1 MPTLGWFLNQTCR
14 QFTTRL
20 YDCGMTKHRLLLVDG
35 SSYLYRAFHAMPDLR
50 NGAGEPTGAI
60 YGMVNMMRRARSELK
75 ADHIACVFDAK
86 GKTFRDEMY
95 SEYKAHRSP
104 MPEDLV
110 KQIEPIHAMVKA
122 LGWPVLMVSGVEAD
136 DVIGTLACQATQA
149 GWETIISTG
158 DKDLAQLVNPSV
170 SLINTMT
177 NEKLDIEGVKEKF
190 GVPPELIVDY
200 LSIIGDTVDNV
211 PGVPKAGPKTA
222 NKWLAEFGNLDN
234 LMANADQVKGVV
246 GENLRATLSWL
257 PQARQLITV
266 KTDCDLSPHLPSLDD
281 LHAKSEDAPLLR
293 ELFERY
299 AFKTWLRDV
308 EKQLTSPENK
318 GEPASFDLVGSPIS
332 NDPEENSDGAKK
344 TRVIAISPTKDL
356 SQETRDSHDAI
367 ERHYECVVDEIG
379 LERWLKKIE
388 VSTLTAVDT
397 ETTSLD
403 ALAAELVGI
412 SLSVTPGEACYIPV
426 AHRNGEVQLDRDLV
440 LARMKPWL
448 ESATNL
454 KVGQNLKY
462 DAHIFANY
470 GITLKGV
477 AFDTLLESY
486 VLESHLPHNMDS
498 LAERHLG
505 MKTIRYEEVCGKGVH
520 QIGFDQVDLK
530 IATDY
535 AAEDADITL
544 RLHLE
549 LWPQIQESP
558 GLLYIYEKVEMP
570 AMRVLGIMERNG
582 IRIDSALLAKQ
593 GQQVGKRLLELE
605 GEIHKLAGQPFNIQ
619 SPKQIAEILFGQLE
633 LPVIKK
639 TPSGAPSTD
648 EEVLQKLAEDYPLPA
663 RILDYRS
670 LAKLM
675 STYIEKLPRM
685 ADPKT
690 GRVHTNF
697 SQATAV
703 TGRLASSDPN
713 LQNIPVRTE
722 EGRRIREAFVPAEG
736 CKLLSADYSQIELRI
751 MAHIA
756 EDENL
761 LTAFREGKDVHQATA
776 AEIFGIPLDDVNSEQ
791 RRYAKVINFGLI
803 YGMSAFGLAGNLGI
817 ERSAAQNYIAKY
829 FDRYPGV
836 AQYMERTRLE
846 ARENGYVETVFGRRL
861 WLPEIKGSN
870 GPRRQGA
877 ERAAINA
884 PMQGTAADLIKL
896 AMIAVEDWLEKEQL
910 KTKLLLQV
918 HDELVLDVPF
928 DELEIVQAKLPGLM
942 CNVAQL
948 KVPLVVSI
956 GIGDNWE
963 EAH

>member
-1 MPTLGWFLNQTCR
+1 
-14 QFTTRL
+14 
-20 YDCGMTKHRLLLVDG
+20 MTKHRLLLVDG

-50 NGAGEPTGAI
+50 NGDGEPTGAI
-60 YGMVNMMRRARSELK
+60 YGMVNMMRRARAELK

-104 MPEDLV
+104 MPEDLL

-149 GWETIISTG
+149 GWETIVSTG
-158 DKDLAQLVNPSV
+158 DKDLAQLVNASV
-170 SLINTMT
+170 TLINTMT
-177 NEKLDIEGVKEKF
+177 NEKLDVNGVIEKF
-190 GVPPELIVDY
+190 GVPPERIVDY
-200 LSIIGDTVDNV
+200 LSIIGDAVDNV

-222 NKWLAEFGNLDN
+222 NKWLAEFGDLDS

-246 GENLRATLSWL
+246 GENLRASLEWL

-266 KTDCDLSPHLPSLDD
+266 KIDCDLNPHILTLDE
-281 LHAKSEDAPLLR
+281 LHAKPEDAPLLR

-308 EKQLTSPENK
+308 EKQLTNPSAKSEQA
-318 GEPASFDLVGSPIS
+318 GAVFDLAGSPLPGIS
-332 NDPEENSDGAKK
+332 PNELAAKK
-344 TRVIAISPTKDL
+344 LREIAIAPTTAL
-356 SQETRDSHDAI
+356 SQATADLNDAI
-367 ERHYECVVDEIG
+367 ERQYECVLDEAG
-379 LERWLKKIE
+379 LERWLQKI
-388 VSTLTAVDT
+388 TDAPLTAVDT
-397 ETTSLD
+397 ETTGLD

-412 SLSVTPGEACYIPV
+412 SLSVKPGEACYIPV
-426 AHRNGEVQLDRDLV
+426 AHRNGEVQLDRNLV

-448 ESATNL
+448 ESASHL

-462 DAHIFANY
+462 DSHIFANY
-470 GITLKGV
+470 GITLGGIQ
-477 AFDTLLESY
+477 FDTLLESY
-486 VLESHLPHNMDS
+486 VLESHLAHNMDS

-505 MKTIRYEEVCGKGVH
+505 LKTIRYEEVCGKGVH

-549 LWPQIQESP
+549 LWPQIESSP
-558 GLLYIYEKVEMP
+558 GLRYVYESIEMP

-619 SPKQIAEILFGQLE
+619 SPKQIAEILFVQLA
-633 LPVIKK
+633 LPVVKK

-722 EGRRIREAFVPAEG
+722 EGRRIREAFIPADG

-761 LTAFREGKDVHQATA
+761 LTAFRDGKDVHQATA
-776 AEIFGIPLDDVNSEQ
+776 AEIFGVPLDNVNSEQ

-803 YGMSAFGLAGNLGI
+803 YGMSAFGLASNLGI

-896 AMIAVEDWLEKEQL
+896 AMIAVENWLEKEQL
-910 KTKLLLQV
+910 KTRMLLQV
-918 HDELVLDVPF
+918 HDELVFDVP
-928 DELEIVQAKLPGLM
+928 LNEIDLLKTKLPELM
-942 CNVAQL
+942 CTVADL
-948 KVPLVVSI
+948 KVPLLVSI
-956 GIGDNWE
+956 GVGDNWE

>member
-1 MPTLGWFLNQTCR
+1 
-14 QFTTRL
+14 
-20 YDCGMTKHRLLLVDG
+20 MTKHRLLLIDG

-50 NGAGEPTGAI
+50 NGAGDPTGAI
-60 YGMVNMMRRARSELK
+60 YGMVNMMRRARSEIQ
-75 ADHIACVFDAK
+75 ADHIACIFDAK

-95 SEYKAHRSP
+95 PEYKAHRSP

-110 KQIEPIHAMVKA
+110 KQIEPIHALVKA
-122 LGWPVLMVSGVEAD
+122 LGWPVLVVSGVEAD

-158 DKDLAQLVNPSV
+158 DKDLAQLVNSSV

-177 NEKLDIEGVKEKF
+177 DERLDTEGVVAKF
-190 GVPPELIVDY
+190 GVPPERIVDY
-200 LSIIGDTVDNV
+200 LSIIGDAVDNV

-222 NKWLAEFGNLDN
+222 NKWLAEFGDLDN

-246 GENLRATLSWL
+246 GENLRAALAWL

-266 KTDCDLSPHLPSLDD
+266 KTDCDLSSHVPSLDE
-281 LHAKSEDAPLLR
+281 LHAKPEDSQLLR

-299 AFKTWLRDV
+299 AFKTWLREVEQVGGSSQVTSPTSLALEATTSPSPEMGAMHSAV
-308 EKQLTSPENK
+308 EKN
-318 GEPASFDLVGSPIS
+318 
-332 NDPEENSDGAKK
+332 
-344 TRVIAISPTKDL
+344 
-356 SQETRDSHDAI
+356 
-367 ERHYECVVDEIG
+367 YECILDEAG
-379 LERWLKKIE
+379 LDKWIQKIQGA
-388 VSTLTAVDT
+388 SLTAVDT

-403 ALAAELVGI
+403 ALAAQLVGI
-412 SLSVTPGEACYIPV
+412 SLSVNTGEACYIPV
-426 AHRNGEVQLDRDLV
+426 GHLNAPEQLKREYVLDRL
-440 LARMKPWL
+440 KPWL
-448 ESATNL
+448 ESKTHF

-470 GITLKGV
+470 GITLQGV
-477 AFDTLLESY
+477 QFDTLLESY
-486 VLESHLPHNMDS
+486 VLESHMPHNMDN

-505 MKTIRYEEVCGKGVH
+505 MKTIKYEEVCGKGVH
-520 QIGFDQVDLK
+520 QIGFDQVDLQT
-530 IATDY
+530 ATKY

-544 RLHLE
+544 RLHLV
-549 LWPQIQESP
+549 LWPQIQTSP
-558 GLLYIYEKVEMP
+558 GLLYVYEKIEMP

-582 IRIDSALLAKQ
+582 IRIDSALLAQQ
-593 GQQVGKRLLELE
+593 GQEIGKRLLALE
-605 GEIHKLAGQPFNIQ
+605 GEIHQLAGQPFNIQ
-619 SPKQIAEILFGQLE
+619 SPKQIAEILFGQLQ

-639 TPSGAPSTD
+639 TPSGSPSTD

-685 ADPKT
+685 ADPQT

-697 SQATAV
+697 SQAVAV
-703 TGRLASSDPN
+703 TGRLASSEPN

-722 EGRRIREAFVPAEG
+722 EGRRIREAFIPAPG

-756 EDENL
+756 EDANL
-761 LTAFREGKDVHQATA
+761 LEAFATGKDVHQATA
-776 AEIFGIPLDDVNSEQ
+776 AEIFGIPLTEVSSEQ

-817 ERSAAQNYIAKY
+817 ERGAAQNYIAKY
-829 FDRYPGV
+829 FERYPGV

-846 ARENGYVETVFGRRL
+846 ARDRGYVETVFGRRL
-861 WLPEIKGSN
+861 WLPEIKSN

-910 KTKLLLQV
+910 KTKMLLQV
-918 HDELVLDVPF
+918 HDELVFDVPL
-928 DELEIVQAKLPGLM
+928 DEIEILQAKLPELM
-942 CNVAQL
+942 CQVAQL

-956 GIGDNWE
+956 GVGDNWE

>member
-1 MPTLGWFLNQTCR
+1 
-14 QFTTRL
+14 
-20 YDCGMTKHRLLLVDG
+20 
-35 SSYLYRAFHAMPDLR
+35 MPDLR
-50 NGAGEPTGAI
+50 NGAGDPTGAI
-60 YGMVNMMRRARSELK
+60 YGMVNMMRRARSEIQ

-110 KQIEPIHAMVKA
+110 RQIEPIHAMVKA
-122 LGWPVLMVSGVEAD
+122 MGWPVLMVSGVEAD
-136 DVIGTLACQATQA
+136 DVIGTLACQATEA
-149 GWETIISTG
+149 GWDTIISTG
-158 DKDLAQLVNPSV
+158 DKDLAQLVNSSV
-170 SLINTMT
+170 TLINTMT
-177 NEKLDIEGVKEKF
+177 NEKLDIDGVIEKF
-190 GVPPELIVDY
+190 GVPPKLIVDY

-222 NKWLAEFGNLDN
+222 NKWLAEFGDLDN

-246 GENLRATLSWL
+246 GENLRASLEWL

-266 KTDCDLSPHLPSLDD
+266 KTDCDLSPHLPGLDD
-281 LHAKSEDAPLLR
+281 LHAKSEDAQLLR
-293 ELFERY
+293 DLFERY
-299 AFKTWLRDV
+299 AFKSWLRDV
-308 EKQLTSPENK
+308 EKRLERTENRAVELEGK
-318 GEPASFDLVGSPIS
+318 FDLAGSPIAS
-332 NDPEENSDGAKK
+332 SGPVELDTADQKVRMIASAP
-344 TRVIAISPTKDL
+344 TRAL
-356 SQETRDSHDAI
+356 SQDTTDLQDAI
-367 ERHYECVVDEIG
+367 ERQYECVVDEVG
-379 LERWLKKIE
+379 LEKWLQKIE
-388 VSTLTAVDT
+388 SAALTAVDT

-412 SLSVTPGEACYIPV
+412 SLSVQSGQACYIPV
-426 AHRNGEVQLDRDLV
+426 AHRNGETQLNRDYV
-440 LARMKPWL
+440 LSRMKSWL
-448 ESATNL
+448 ESASHL
-454 KVGQNLKY
+454 KVGQHLKY
-462 DAHIFANY
+462 DMHIFANY
-470 GITLKGV
+470 GITLQGV

-486 VLESHLPHNMDS
+486 VLESHMPHNMDS

-505 MKTIRYEEVCGKGVH
+505 LKTIRYEEVCGKGVH
-520 QIGFDQVDLK
+520 QIGFDQVDLQV
-530 IATDY
+530 ATNY

-544 RLHLE
+544 RLHNE
-549 LWPQIQESP
+549 LWPQIQENP
-558 GLLYIYEKVEMP
+558 GLLYVYEQIEMP

-582 IRIDSALLAKQ
+582 IRIDSVLLAKQ

-605 GEIHKLAGQPFNIQ
+605 GEIHQLAGQPFNIQ

-639 TPSGAPSTD
+639 TPSGTPSTD

-722 EGRRIREAFVPAEG
+722 EGRRIREAFIPADG

-761 LTAFREGKDVHQATA
+761 LEAFRTGKDVHQATA
-776 AEIFGIPLDDVNSEQ
+776 AEIFGVPLGDVNSEQ

-836 AQYMERTRLE
+836 AQYMERTRIE

-896 AMIAVEDWLEKEQL
+896 AMIAAQNWLEQEQL
-910 KTKLLLQV
+910 QTKMLLQV
-918 HDELVLDVPF
+918 HDELVFDVPF
-928 DELEIVQAKLPGLM
+928 DELEILQAKLPDLM
-942 CNVAQL
+942 CNVAVL

>member
-1 MPTLGWFLNQTCR
+1 
-14 QFTTRL
+14 
-20 YDCGMTKHRLLLVDG
+20 MTKHRLLLVDG

-50 NGAGEPTGAI
+50 NGAGDPTGAI
-60 YGMVNMMRRARSELK
+60 YGMVNMMRRARAELK

-110 KQIEPIHAMVKA
+110 KQIEPIHAIVKA

-158 DKDLAQLVNPSV
+158 DKDLAQLVNSSV
-170 SLINTMT
+170 TLINTMT
-177 NEKLDIEGVKEKF
+177 DEKLDVEGVIAKF
-190 GVPPELIVDY
+190 GVPPERIVDY

-222 NKWLAEFGNLDN
+222 NKWLAEFGDLDS
-234 LMANADQVKGVV
+234 LMANAHQVKGVV
-246 GENLRATLSWL
+246 GENLRNSLEWL

-266 KTDCDLSPHLPSLDD
+266 KTDCDLSPHLPGLDD
-281 LHAKSEDAPLLR
+281 LQAKPEDAPLLR
-293 ELFERY
+293 QLFERY

-308 EKQLTSPENK
+308 EKQL
-318 GEPASFDLVGSPIS
+318 GGPAAEVLNSFDLAGSPMQAA
-332 NDPEENSDGAKK
+332 PEGREKITHNPFG
-344 TRVIAISPTKDL
+344 PTATAATTAL
-356 SQETRDSHDAI
+356 SQETADLQGAI
-367 ERHYECVVDEIG
+367 EKSYECVVDEAA
-379 LERWLKKIE
+379 LDRWLKKME
-388 VSTLTAVDT
+388 SAPLTAVDT
-397 ETTSLD
+397 ETTGLD
-403 ALAAELVGI
+403 ALVAELVGI
-412 SLSVTPGEACYIPV
+412 SLCVSPGDACYIPV
-426 AHRNGEVQLDRDLV
+426 AHRNGEDQLGRELV
-440 LARMKPWL
+440 LAKLKPWL
-448 ESATNL
+448 EGTQYC

-470 GITLKGV
+470 GITLQGIQ
-477 AFDTLLESY
+477 FDTLLESY
-486 VLESHLPHNMDS
+486 VLESHMPHNMDS

-530 IATDY
+530 IATNY

-544 RLHLE
+544 RLHLA

-558 GLLYIYEKVEMP
+558 GLLYVYQNIEMP
-570 AMRVLGIMERNG
+570 AMRILGIMERNG
-582 IRIDSALLAKQ
+582 IRIDSALLSQQ
-593 GQQVGKRLLELE
+593 GQELGRRLLALE

-619 SPKQIAEILFGQLE
+619 SPKQIAEILFGQLA

-690 GRVHTNF
+690 GRIHTNF

-703 TGRLASSDPN
+703 TGRLASSEPN

-722 EGRRIREAFVPAEG
+722 EGRRIREAFIPAEG

-751 MAHIA
+751 MAHISG
-756 EDENL
+756 DENL
-761 LTAFREGKDVHQATA
+761 LAAFVAGKDVHQATA
-776 AEIFGIPLDDVNSEQ
+776 AEIFGVPLEAVSSEQ

-836 AQYMERTRLE
+836 AEYMERTRLE

-896 AMIAVEDWLEKEQL
+896 AMIAVENWLEKEQL
-910 KTKLLLQV
+910 KTRMLLQV
-918 HDELVLDVPF
+918 HDELVFDVPL
-928 DELEIVQAKLPGLM
+928 DELALLQAKLPDLM
-942 CNVAQL
+942 CKVADL
-948 KVPLVVSI
+948 KVPLLVGI

>member
-1 MPTLGWFLNQTCR
+1 
-14 QFTTRL
+14 
-20 YDCGMTKHRLLLVDG
+20 MTIHRLLLVDG

-60 YGMVNMMRRARSELK
+60 YGMVNMLRRARSELK
-75 ADHIACVFDAK
+75 TDHIACIFDAK

-95 SEYKAHRSP
+95 PEYKAHRSP

-110 KQIEPIHAMVKA
+110 LQIEPIHAIVKA

-136 DVIGTLACQATQA
+136 DVIGTLATQATQA

-158 DKDLAQLVNPSV
+158 DKDLAQLVNSSV
-170 SLINTMT
+170 TLINTMT
-177 NEKLDIEGVKEKF
+177 NEKLDIEGVIEKF
-190 GVPPELIVDY
+190 GVPPERIVDY
-200 LSIIGDTVDNV
+200 LSIIGDAVDNV

-222 NKWLAEFGNLDN
+222 CKWLSEFGDLDN
-234 LMANADQVKGVV
+234 LIANADQVKGVV
-246 GENLRATLSWL
+246 GENLRASLPWL

-266 KTDCDLSPHLPSLDD
+266 KTDCDLSPHLPGLDD
-281 LHAKSEDAPLLR
+281 LHAKKEDPVLLR
-293 ELFERY
+293 ELFQRY
-299 AFKTWLRDV
+299 AFKTWLQDV
-308 EKQLTSPENK
+308 EKQLSNIADEAPVGGALLGGVLFE
-318 GEPASFDLVGSPIS
+318 DLLATPSTAQ
-332 NDPEENSDGAKK
+332 DQ
-344 TRVIAISPTKDL
+344 TKDVVEI
-356 SQETRDSHDAI
+356 QGAI
-367 ERHYECVVDEIG
+367 TKHYECIVDEAG
-379 LERWLKKIE
+379 LDQWLQKISGAE
-388 VSTLTAVDT
+388 LTAVDT

-403 ALAAELVGI
+403 ALVAELVGI
-412 SLSVTPGEACYIPV
+412 SLSVKPGEACYIPV
-426 AHRNGEVQLDRDLV
+426 AHRNGEEQLKRELV
-440 LARMKPWL
+440 LAKLKPWL
-448 ESATNL
+448 ESASHL

-470 GITLKGV
+470 GITLGGM
-477 AFDTLLESY
+477 AFDTMLESY
-486 VLESHLPHNMDS
+486 VLESHLAHNMDS

-505 MKTIRYEEVCGKGVH
+505 MKTIRYGEVCGKGAH
-520 QIGFDQVDLK
+520 QIGFDQVDLQN
-530 IATDY
+530 ATAY

-544 RLHLE
+544 RLHLA
-549 LWPQIQESP
+549 LWPEIQKNP
-558 GLLYIYEKVEMP
+558 GLQYIYEKIEMP

-582 IRIDSALLAKQ
+582 IRIDSALLAQQ

-605 GEIHKLAGQPFNIQ
+605 GEIHRLAGQPFNIQ

-722 EGRRIREAFVPAEG
+722 EGRRIREAFIPADG

-776 AEIFGIPLDDVNSEQ
+776 AEIFGIALDEVSSEQ

-817 ERSAAQNYIAKY
+817 ERAAAQNYIAKY

-846 ARENGYVETVFGRRL
+846 ARERGYVETVFGRRL

-896 AMIAVEDWLEKEQL
+896 AMIAVENWLEKEGL
-910 KTKLLLQV
+910 KTKLILQV
-918 HDELVLDVPF
+918 HDELVLDVPI
-928 DELEIVQAKLPGLM
+928 DEVELVKLTLPGLM

-956 GIGDNWE
+956 GVGDNWE

>member
-1 MPTLGWFLNQTCR
+1 
-14 QFTTRL
+14 
-20 YDCGMTKHRLLLVDG
+20 MTKHRLLLVDG

-60 YGMVNMMRRARSELK
+60 YGVVNMMRRARSELQ

-136 DVIGTLACQATQA
+136 DVIGTLACQATAA

-158 DKDLAQLVNPSV
+158 DKDLAQLVNASV
-170 SLINTMT
+170 TLINTMT
-177 NEKLDIEGVKEKF
+177 DERLDIEGVIAKF
-190 GVPPELIVDY
+190 GVPPERIVDY

-222 NKWLAEFGNLDN
+222 NKWLAEFGDLDQ
-234 LMANADQVKGVV
+234 LMANADQIKGVV
-246 GENLRATLSWL
+246 GENLRNTLPWL

-266 KTDCDLSPHLPSLDD
+266 KTDCDLSAHLPCLDD
-281 LHAKSEDAPLLR
+281 LHAKPEDATRLR
-293 ELFERY
+293 DLFEQY

-308 EKQLTSPENK
+308 EKQLGGAPGLEV
-318 GEPASFDLVGSPIS
+318 GGGFDLAGSPIKAT
-332 NDPEENSDGAKK
+332 PHLSDQGASKK
-344 TRVIAISPTKDL
+344 LGAIALAPTTAL
-356 SQETRDSHDAI
+356 SQETAELQGAI
-367 ERHYECVVDEIG
+367 AKAYECVVDDAAF
-379 LERWLKKIE
+379 ERWMRKIE
-388 VSTLTAVDT
+388 AAQLTAVDT

-412 SLSVTPGEACYIPV
+412 SLCVTPGEACYIPV
-426 AHRNGEVQLDRDLV
+426 AHRNGETQLKREDV

-448 ESATNL
+448 ENAAAL

-462 DAHIFANY
+462 DAHILANY
-470 GITLKGV
+470 GITLQGIE
-477 AFDTLLESY
+477 FDTLLESY
-486 VLESHLPHNMDS
+486 VLESHMPHNMDS
-498 LAERHLG
+498 LADRHLG
-505 MKTIRYEEVCGKGVH
+505 MKTVRYEEVCGKGVH
-520 QIGFDQVDLK
+520 QIGFDQVDLS
-530 IATDY
+530 IATNY

-544 RLHLE
+544 RLHAT
-549 LWPQIQESP
+549 LWPQIQASP
-558 GLLYIYEKVEMP
+558 GLLYVYQQIEMP

-582 IRIDSALLAKQ
+582 IRINTALLSKQ
-593 GQQVGKRLLELE
+593 GQEVGKRLLALE
-605 GEIHKLAGQPFNIQ
+605 GEIHTLAGQPFNIQ
-619 SPKQIAEILFGQLE
+619 SPKQIAEILFGQLA

-685 ADPKT
+685 VDPKT
-690 GRVHTNF
+690 GRVHTHF

-703 TGRLASSDPN
+703 TGRLASSEPN

-722 EGRRIREAFVPAEG
+722 EGRRIREAFIPAEG

-761 LTAFREGKDVHQATA
+761 LAAFAAGRDVHQATA
-776 AEIFGIPLDDVNSEQ
+776 AEIFGVSLEAVTSEQ

-817 ERSAAQNYIAKY
+817 ERSAAQIYIAKY

-836 AQYMERTRLE
+836 AQYMERTRQE

-896 AMIAVEDWLEKEQL
+896 AMVAVENWLEKEQL
-910 KTKLLLQV
+910 KTRMLLQV
-918 HDELVLDVPF
+918 HDELVFDVPL
-928 DELEIVQAKLPGLM
+928 DELELLQEKLPDLM
-942 CNVAQL
+942 CKVADL
-948 KVPLVVSI
+948 KVPLVVGI

>member
-1 MPTLGWFLNQTCR
+1 
-14 QFTTRL
+14 
-20 YDCGMTKHRLLLVDG
+20 MTKHRLLLIDG

-50 NGAGEPTGAI
+50 NGAGDPTGAI
-60 YGMVNMMRRARSELK
+60 YGMVNMMRRARSEIQ
-75 ADHIACVFDAK
+75 ADHIACIFDAK

-110 KQIEPIHAMVKA
+110 KQIEPIHALVKA
-122 LGWPVLMVSGVEAD
+122 LGWPVLVVSGVEAD
-136 DVIGTLACQATQA
+136 DVIGTLACQASQA

-158 DKDLAQLVNPSV
+158 DKDLAQLVNSSV

-177 NEKLDIEGVKEKF
+177 DERLDIDGVIAKF
-190 GVPPELIVDY
+190 GVPPERIVDY
-200 LSIIGDTVDNV
+200 LSIIGDAVDNV

-222 NKWLAEFGNLDN
+222 NKWLAEFGDLDN

-246 GENLRATLSWL
+246 GENLRAALNWL

-266 KTDCDLSPHLPSLDD
+266 KTDCDLSSHVPSLDE
-281 LHAKSEDAPLLR
+281 LHAKPEDSQLLR

-299 AFKTWLRDV
+299 AFKTWLREVEQGSSQAQAASTNFAVLQATTSPSAEAGAMQSAV
-308 EKQLTSPENK
+308 EKN
-318 GEPASFDLVGSPIS
+318 
-332 NDPEENSDGAKK
+332 
-344 TRVIAISPTKDL
+344 
-356 SQETRDSHDAI
+356 
-367 ERHYECVVDEIG
+367 YECILNEASLDKWIQ
-379 LERWLKKIE
+379 KIQE
-388 VSTLTAVDT
+388 ASLTAVDT

-403 ALAAELVGI
+403 ALAAQLVGI
-412 SLSVTPGEACYIPV
+412 SLSVTSGEACYIPV
-426 AHRNGEVQLDRDLV
+426 GHLNAPEQLKRDDVLDRL
-440 LARMKPWL
+440 KPWL
-448 ESATNL
+448 ESKTHY

-470 GITLKGV
+470 GITLQGV
-477 AFDTLLESY
+477 EFDTLLESY
-486 VLESHLPHNMDS
+486 VLESHMPHNMDS
-498 LAERHLG
+498 LADRHLG
-505 MKTIRYEEVCGKGVH
+505 MKTIKYEEVCGKGVH
-520 QIGFDQVDLK
+520 QIGFDQVDLQT
-530 IATDY
+530 ATEY

-544 RLHLE
+544 RLHLA
-549 LWPQIQESP
+549 LWPQIQANP
-558 GLLYIYEKVEMP
+558 GLLYIYEKIEMP

-593 GQQVGKRLLELE
+593 GQEIGKRLLALE
-605 GEIHKLAGQPFNIQ
+605 GEIHQLAGQPFNIQ

-639 TPSGAPSTD
+639 TPSGSPSTD

-685 ADPKT
+685 ADPQT

-697 SQATAV
+697 SQAVAV
-703 TGRLASSDPN
+703 TGRLASSEPN

-722 EGRRIREAFVPAEG
+722 EGRRIREAFIPAPG

-756 EDENL
+756 EDANL
-761 LTAFREGKDVHQATA
+761 LEAFATGKDVHQATA
-776 AEIFGIPLDDVNSEQ
+776 AEIFGIPLAEVSSEQ

-817 ERSAAQNYIAKY
+817 ERGAAQNYIAKY
-829 FDRYPGV
+829 FERYPGV

-846 ARENGYVETVFGRRL
+846 ARDRGYVETVFGRRL
-861 WLPEIKGSN
+861 WLPEIKSN

-896 AMIAVEDWLEKEQL
+896 AMIAVENWIEKEQL
-910 KTKLLLQV
+910 KTKMLLQV
-918 HDELVLDVPF
+918 HDELVFDVPL
-928 DELEIVQAKLPGLM
+928 DEIELLQAKLPGLM
-942 CNVAQL
+942 CQVAQL

-956 GIGDNWE
+956 GVGDNWE

>member
-1 MPTLGWFLNQTCR
+1 
-14 QFTTRL
+14 
-20 YDCGMTKHRLLLVDG
+20 MTKHRLLLVDG

-170 SLINTMT
+170 TLINTMT

-246 GENLRATLSWL
+246 GENLRATLPWL

-293 ELFERY
+293 ELFDRY

-308 EKQLTSPENK
+308 EKQLTSPDNK
-318 GEPASFDLVGSPIS
+318 GEAATFDLAGSPIS
-332 NDPEENSDGAKK
+332 SVETSVDGEKK
-344 TRVIAISPTKDL
+344 TRTIASAPTKDL
-356 SQETRDSHDAI
+356 SQETRDSQDAI
-367 ERHYECVVDEIG
+367 ERHYECVVDEAG
-379 LERWLKKIE
+379 LDKWLNKIDA
-388 VSTLTAVDT
+388 SALTAVDT

-412 SLSVTPGEACYIPV
+412 SLSVKPGEACYIPV
-426 AHRNGEVQLDRDLV
+426 AHRNGEAQLDRDLV
-440 LARMKPWL
+440 LKRIKPWL
-448 ESATNL
+448 ESKAHL

-470 GITLKGV
+470 GITLNGV

-486 VLESHLPHNMDS
+486 VLESHMPHNMDS

-544 RLHLE
+544 RLHHE

-558 GLLYIYEKVEMP
+558 GLLYIYENVEMP

-722 EGRRIREAFVPAEG
+722 EGRRIREAFIPADG

-776 AEIFGIPLDDVNSEQ
+776 AEIFGIPLDDVSSEQ

-928 DELEIVQAKLPGLM
+928 EELELVQATLPGLM

>member
-1 MPTLGWFLNQTCR
+1 MTLICR
-14 QFTTRL
+14 QLATRL

-110 KQIEPIHAMVKA
+110 KQIEPIHAMVQA

-158 DKDLAQLVNPSV
+158 DKDLAQLVNSSV
-170 SLINTMT
+170 TLINTMT
-177 NEKLDIEGVKEKF
+177 NEKLDVDGVIAKF
-190 GVPPELIVDY
+190 GVPPERIVDY
-200 LSIIGDTVDNV
+200 LSIIGDAVDNV

-222 NKWLAEFGNLDN
+222 NKWLTEFGDLDN

-246 GENLRATLSWL
+246 GENLRNSLQWL

-266 KTDCDLSPHLPSLDD
+266 KTDCDLSPHLPGLDD
-281 LHAKSEDAPLLR
+281 LHAKAEDAPLLR

-308 EKQLTSPENK
+308 EKQLGGTSPEVS
-318 GEPASFDLVGSPIS
+318 GGFDLAGSPIK
-332 NDPEENSDGAKK
+332 NIDEENVKVISKK
-344 TRVIAISPTKDL
+344 FGPTATEATTAL
-356 SQETRDSHDAI
+356 SQETTDLQGAI
-367 ERHYECVVDEIG
+367 AKHYECVVDEVA
-379 LERWLKKIE
+379 LDRWLKKIE
-388 VSTLTAVDT
+388 GAALTAVDT

-412 SLSVTPGEACYIPV
+412 SLCVTPGEACYIPV
-426 AHRNGEVQLDRDLV
+426 AHRNGETQLSRELV
-440 LARMKPWL
+440 LARMRPWL
-448 ESATNL
+448 ESPSHL

-462 DAHIFANY
+462 DSHIFANY
-470 GITLKGV
+470 GIALQGI
-477 AFDTLLESY
+477 AFDTMLESY
-486 VLESHLPHNMDS
+486 VLESHMPHNMDS

-505 MKTIRYEEVCGKGVH
+505 MKTIKYEAVCGKGVH

-544 RLHLE
+544 RLHQV

-558 GLLYIYEKVEMP
+558 GLLYVYESIEMP

-582 IRIDSALLAKQ
+582 IRIDSALLSQQ
-593 GQQVGKRLLELE
+593 GQEVGKRLLSLE

-690 GRVHTNF
+690 GRVHTSF

-761 LTAFREGKDVHQATA
+761 LAAFAAGKDVHQATA
-776 AEIFGIPLDDVNSEQ
+776 AEIFGVDLDTVTSEQ

-896 AMIAVEDWLEKEQL
+896 AMVAVENWLEKEQL
-910 KTKLLLQV
+910 KTRMLLQV
-918 HDELVLDVPF
+918 HDELVFDVPL
-928 DELEIVQAKLPGLM
+928 DELELLQAKLPDLM
-942 CNVAQL
+942 CKVAEL
-948 KVPLVVSI
+948 KVPLVVGI

>member
-1 MPTLGWFLNQTCR
+1 
-14 QFTTRL
+14 
-20 YDCGMTKHRLLLVDG
+20 
-35 SSYLYRAFHAMPDLR
+35 MPDLR

-110 KQIEPIHAMVKA
+110 KQIEPIHAMVRA
-122 LGWPVLMVSGVEAD
+122 LGWPILMVSGVEAD
-136 DVIGTLACQATQA
+136 DVIGTLACQATEA

-170 SLINTMT
+170 TLINTMT
-177 NEKLDIEGVKEKF
+177 NEKLDIEGVIEKF
-190 GVPPELIVDY
+190 GVPPNRIVDY

-222 NKWLAEFGNLDN
+222 NKWLAEFGDLDN
-234 LMANADQVKGVV
+234 LMAHADQVKGVV
-246 GENLRATLSWL
+246 GENLRASLTWL

-266 KTDCDLSPHLPSLDD
+266 KTDCDLSPHLPGLDD

-308 EKQLTSPENK
+308 ERKLESPS
-318 GEPASFDLVGSPIS
+318 GMASEALQELDLAGSPILREAS
-332 NDPEENSDGAKK
+332 VEAIEIPKRS
-344 TRVIAISPTKDL
+344 TVIATSPTKDL
-356 SQETRDSHDAI
+356 SQDTRDIQDAFGKN
-367 ERHYECVVDEIG
+367 YECVVDEAA
-379 LERWLKKIE
+379 LDRWLKKIE
-388 VSTLTAVDT
+388 SAELTAVDT

-412 SLSVTPGEACYIPV
+412 SLSVKPGEACYIPV
-426 AHRNGEVQLDRDLV
+426 AHRNGEIQLSRELV
-440 LARMKPWL
+440 LARLKPWL
-448 ESATNL
+448 QSASHL

-470 GITLKGV
+470 DITLNGI

-549 LWPQIQESP
+549 LWPQIQASP
-558 GLLYIYEKVEMP
+558 GLLYIYEQIEMP

-605 GEIHKLAGQPFNIQ
+605 GEIHQLAGQPFNIQ

-633 LPVIKK
+633 LPVILLMRKCCK
-639 TPSGAPSTD
+639 SWLKITH
-648 EEVLQKLAEDYPLPA
+648 
-663 RILDYRS
+663 YR
-670 LAKLM
+670 
-675 STYIEKLPRM
+675 R
-685 ADPKT
+685 
-690 GRVHTNF
+690 
-697 SQATAV
+697 
-703 TGRLASSDPN
+703 
-713 LQNIPVRTE
+713 
-722 EGRRIREAFVPAEG
+722 AFWTIVVW
-736 CKLLSADYSQIELRI
+736 LS
-751 MAHIA
+751 
-756 EDENL
+756 
-761 LTAFREGKDVHQATA
+761 
-776 AEIFGIPLDDVNSEQ
+776 
-791 RRYAKVINFGLI
+791 
-803 YGMSAFGLAGNLGI
+803 
-817 ERSAAQNYIAKY
+817 
-829 FDRYPGV
+829 
-836 AQYMERTRLE
+836 
-846 ARENGYVETVFGRRL
+846 
-861 WLPEIKGSN
+861 
-870 GPRRQGA
+870 
-877 ERAAINA
+877 
-884 PMQGTAADLIKL
+884 
-896 AMIAVEDWLEKEQL
+896 
-910 KTKLLLQV
+910 
-918 HDELVLDVPF
+918 
-928 DELEIVQAKLPGLM
+928 
-942 CNVAQL
+942 
-948 KVPLVVSI
+948 
-956 GIGDNWE
+956 
-963 EAH
+963 

>member
-1 MPTLGWFLNQTCR
+1 
-14 QFTTRL
+14 
-20 YDCGMTKHRLLLVDG
+20 MTKHRLLLVDG

-110 KQIEPIHAMVKA
+110 KQIEPIHAIVKA

-136 DVIGTLACQATQA
+136 DVIGTLACQATEA

-170 SLINTMT
+170 TLINTMT
-177 NEKLDIEGVKEKF
+177 NEKLDINGVIEKF
-190 GVPPELIVDY
+190 GVPPERIVDY
-200 LSIIGDTVDNV
+200 LSVIGDAVDNV

-222 NKWLAEFGNLDN
+222 NKWLAEFGDLDN

-246 GENLRATLSWL
+246 GENLRASLTWL

-266 KTDCDLSPHLPSLDD
+266 KTDCDLSPYLPGLDD
-281 LHAKSEDAPLLR
+281 LHAKSEDATLLR

-308 EKQLTSPENK
+308 EKQLT
-318 GEPASFDLVGSPIS
+318 EPADGDSRPAPSFDLAGTPIAAAGT
-332 NDPEENSDGAKK
+332 DGKIPAKRS
-344 TRVIAISPTKDL
+344 TDIASAPTKEI
-356 SQETRDSHDAI
+356 SQEVRDLQGAV
-367 ERHYECVVDEIG
+367 EKHYECIVDEAG
-379 LERWLKKIE
+379 LEKWMQKIASAE
-388 VSTLTAVDT
+388 LTAVDT

-412 SLSVTPGEACYIPV
+412 SLSVKPGEACYIPV
-426 AHRNGEVQLDRDLV
+426 AHRNGEVQLDRAKV

-448 ESATNL
+448 ESKSNL

-462 DAHIFANY
+462 DSHIFANY
-470 GITLKGV
+470 GITLNGI

-544 RLHLE
+544 RLHLA
-549 LWPQIQESP
+549 LWPQIQENP
-558 GLLYIYEKVEMP
+558 GLLYIYEKIEMP

-582 IRIDSALLAKQ
+582 IRIDSALLAQQ
-593 GQQVGKRLLELE
+593 GQQVGKRLLALE
-605 GEIHKLAGQPFNIQ
+605 GEIHQLAGQPFNIQ

-722 EGRRIREAFVPAEG
+722 EGRRIREAFVPADG

-761 LTAFREGKDVHQATA
+761 LAAFRDGKDVHQATA
-776 AEIFGIPLDDVNSEQ
+776 AEIFGVPLDEVSSEQ

-918 HDELVLDVPF
+918 HDELVLDVPV
-928 DELEIVQAKLPGLM
+928 DEIDLVKSKLPGLM

-948 KVPLVVSI
+948 KVPLLVSI

>member
-1 MPTLGWFLNQTCR
+1 
-14 QFTTRL
+14 
-20 YDCGMTKHRLLLVDG
+20 MTKHRLLLVDG

-50 NGAGEPTGAI
+50 NGAGDPTGAI

-110 KQIEPIHAMVKA
+110 KQIEPIHAIVKA

-136 DVIGTLACQATQA
+136 DVIGTLACQATEA

-158 DKDLAQLVNPSV
+158 DKDLAQLVNSSV
-170 SLINTMT
+170 TLINTMS
-177 NEKLDIEGVKEKF
+177 NEKLDINGVIEKF
-190 GVPPELIVDY
+190 GVPPERIVDY

-222 NKWLAEFGNLDN
+222 NKWLAEFGDLDN

-246 GENLRATLSWL
+246 GENLRASLEWL

-266 KTDCDLSPHLPSLDD
+266 KTDCDLSPHLPGLDD
-281 LHAKSEDAPLLR
+281 LHAKSEDASLLR

-308 EKQLTSPENK
+308 ERQLTGPSRE
-318 GEPASFDLVGSPIS
+318 GSEVEATFDLAGTPIS
-332 NDPEENSDGAKK
+332 NVPSEALSFPKK
-344 TRVIAISPTKDL
+344 SASIASSPTKDL
-356 SQETRDSHDAI
+356 SQDTRDFQDAI
-367 ERHYECVVDEIG
+367 EKTYECIVDEAG
-379 LERWLKKIE
+379 LDKWLKKIE
-388 VSTLTAVDT
+388 SAQLTAVDT

-412 SLSVTPGEACYIPV
+412 SLSVQPGEACYIPV
-426 AHRNGEVQLDRDLV
+426 AHRNGEAQLDRATV
-440 LARMKPWL
+440 LARIRPWL
-448 ESATNL
+448 ESKTHL

-470 GITLKGV
+470 GITLNGI

-549 LWPQIQESP
+549 LWPQIQENP
-558 GLLYIYEKVEMP
+558 GLLYVYEKIEMP

-633 LPVIKK
+633 LPIIKK

-722 EGRRIREAFVPAEG
+722 EGRRIREAFVPADG

-761 LTAFREGKDVHQATA
+761 LTAFRDGKDVHQATA
-776 AEIFGIPLDDVNSEQ
+776 AEIFGIPLDEVSSEQ

-836 AQYMERTRLE
+836 AQYMEHTRLE

-918 HDELVLDVPF
+918 HDELVFDVPL
-928 DELEIVQAKLPGLM
+928 DEIELLQAKLPGLM

>member
-1 MPTLGWFLNQTCR
+1 
-14 QFTTRL
+14 
-20 YDCGMTKHRLLLVDG
+20 MTKHRLLLVDG

-170 SLINTMT
+170 TLINTMT
-177 NEKLDIEGVKEKF
+177 NEKLDIAGVTEKF

-200 LSIIGDTVDNV
+200 LSIIGDAVDNV

-222 NKWLAEFGNLDN
+222 AKWLAEFGNLDN

-246 GENLRATLSWL
+246 GENLRATLDWL

-266 KTDCDLSPHLPSLDD
+266 KTDCDLSPHLPGLDD
-281 LHAKSEDAPLLR
+281 LHAKPEDAKLLR

-299 AFKTWLRDV
+299 AFKSWLREV
-308 EKQLTSPENK
+308 EKQLSNPENSSASS
-318 GEPASFDLVGSPIS
+318 PAFDLVGGSF
-332 NDPEENSDGAKK
+332 ENAASASASENV
-344 TRVIAISPTKDL
+344 TVIATTPTKAL
-356 SQETRDSHDAI
+356 SPEASALQDAI
-367 ERHYECVVDEIG
+367 ERQYECVTDEAA
-379 LERWLKKIE
+379 LDRWLQKIE
-388 VSTLTAVDT
+388 SAPLTAVDT

-403 ALAAELVGI
+403 ALAAQLVGI
-412 SLSVTPGEACYIPV
+412 SLSVKPGEACYIPV
-426 AHRNGEVQLDRDLV
+426 AHINAEAQLQRDVV
-440 LARMKPWL
+440 LAKLKPWL
-448 ESATNL
+448 ESAAHL

-462 DAHIFANY
+462 DTHIFANY
-470 GITLKGV
+470 GITLGGI

-486 VLESHLPHNMDS
+486 VLESHLSHNMDS

-530 IATDY
+530 IATEY

-558 GLLYIYEKVEMP
+558 GLRYIYEKIEMP

-605 GEIHKLAGQPFNIQ
+605 GEIHRLAGQPFNIQ
-619 SPKQIAEILFGQLE
+619 SPKQIAEILFTQLE

-722 EGRRIREAFVPAEG
+722 EGRRIREAFIPAAG

-761 LTAFREGKDVHQATA
+761 LAAFREGKDVHQATA
-776 AEIFGIPLDDVNSEQ
+776 AEIFGVPLNEVNSEQ

-896 AMIAVEDWLEKEQL
+896 AMIAVEDWLESEQL

-918 HDELVLDVPF
+918 HDELVFDVP
-928 DELEIVQAKLPGLM
+928 LEEIDLLQAKLPDLM

>member
-1 MPTLGWFLNQTCR
+1 
-14 QFTTRL
+14 
-20 YDCGMTKHRLLLVDG
+20 MTKHRLLLVDG

-50 NGAGEPTGAI
+50 NGAGDPTGAI
-60 YGMVNMMRRARSELK
+60 YGMVNMMRRARSEIQ

-110 KQIEPIHAMVKA
+110 RQIEPIHAMVKA
-122 LGWPVLMVSGVEAD
+122 MGWPVLMVSGVEAD
-136 DVIGTLACQATQA
+136 DVIGTLACQATEA
-149 GWETIISTG
+149 GWDTIISTG
-158 DKDLAQLVNPSV
+158 DKDLAQLVNSSV
-170 SLINTMT
+170 TLINTMT
-177 NEKLDIEGVKEKF
+177 NEKLDIDGVIEKF
-190 GVPPELIVDY
+190 GVPPKLIVDY

-222 NKWLAEFGNLDN
+222 NKWLAEFGDLDN

-246 GENLRATLSWL
+246 GENLRASLEWL

-266 KTDCDLSPHLPSLDD
+266 KTDCDLSPHLPGLDD
-281 LHAKSEDAPLLR
+281 LHAKSEDAQLLR
-293 ELFERY
+293 DLFERY
-299 AFKTWLRDV
+299 AFKSWLRDV
-308 EKQLTSPENK
+308 EKRLERTENRAVELEGK
-318 GEPASFDLVGSPIS
+318 FDLAGSPIAS
-332 NDPEENSDGAKK
+332 SGPVELDTADQKVRMIASAP
-344 TRVIAISPTKDL
+344 TRAL
-356 SQETRDSHDAI
+356 SQDTTDLQDAI
-367 ERHYECVVDEIG
+367 ERQYECVVDEVG
-379 LERWLKKIE
+379 LEKWLQKIE
-388 VSTLTAVDT
+388 SAALTAVDT

-412 SLSVTPGEACYIPV
+412 SLSVQSGQACYIPV
-426 AHRNGEVQLDRDLV
+426 AHRNGETQLNRDYV
-440 LARMKPWL
+440 LSRMKSWL
-448 ESATNL
+448 ESASHL
-454 KVGQNLKY
+454 KVGQHLKY
-462 DAHIFANY
+462 DMHIFANY
-470 GITLKGV
+470 GITLQGV

-486 VLESHLPHNMDS
+486 VLESHMPHNMDS

-505 MKTIRYEEVCGKGVH
+505 LKTIRYEEVCGKGVH
-520 QIGFDQVDLK
+520 QIGFDQVDLQV
-530 IATDY
+530 ATNY

-544 RLHLE
+544 RLHNE
-549 LWPQIQESP
+549 LWPQIQENP
-558 GLLYIYEKVEMP
+558 GLLYVYEQIEMP

-582 IRIDSALLAKQ
+582 IRIDSVLLAKQ

-605 GEIHKLAGQPFNIQ
+605 GEIHQLAGQPFNIQ

-722 EGRRIREAFVPAEG
+722 EGRRIREAFIPADG

-761 LTAFREGKDVHQATA
+761 LEAFRTGKDVHQATA
-776 AEIFGIPLDDVNSEQ
+776 AEIFGVPLGDVNSEQ

-836 AQYMERTRLE
+836 AQYMERTRIE

-896 AMIAVEDWLEKEQL
+896 AMIAAQNWLEQEQL
-910 KTKLLLQV
+910 QTKMLLQV
-918 HDELVLDVPF
+918 HDELVFDVPF
-928 DELEIVQAKLPGLM
+928 DELEILQAKLPDLM
-942 CNVAQL
+942 CNVAVL

>member
-1 MPTLGWFLNQTCR
+1 
-14 QFTTRL
+14 
-20 YDCGMTKHRLLLVDG
+20 MTKHRLLLVDG

-50 NGAGEPTGAI
+50 NGAGDPTGAI
-60 YGMVNMMRRARSELK
+60 YGMVNMMRRARSEIQ

-110 KQIEPIHAMVKA
+110 RQIEPIHAMVKA
-122 LGWPVLMVSGVEAD
+122 MGWPVLMVSGVEAD
-136 DVIGTLACQATQA
+136 DVIGTLACQATEA
-149 GWETIISTG
+149 GWDTIISTG
-158 DKDLAQLVNPSV
+158 DKDLAQLVNSSV
-170 SLINTMT
+170 TLINTMT
-177 NEKLDIEGVKEKF
+177 NEKLDIDGVIEKF
-190 GVPPELIVDY
+190 GVPPKLIVDY

-222 NKWLAEFGNLDN
+222 NKWLAEFGDLDN

-246 GENLRATLSWL
+246 GENLRASLEWL

-266 KTDCDLSPHLPSLDD
+266 KTDCDLSPHLPGLDD
-281 LHAKSEDAPLLR
+281 LHAKSEDAQLLR
-293 ELFERY
+293 DLFERY
-299 AFKTWLRDV
+299 AFKSWLRDV
-308 EKQLTSPENK
+308 EKRLESTENK
-318 GEPASFDLVGSPIS
+318 AVELEGQFDLAGSPIAS
-332 NDPEENSDGAKK
+332 SGPVELDTADQKVRMIASAP
-344 TRVIAISPTKDL
+344 TRAL
-356 SQETRDSHDAI
+356 SQDTTDLQDAI
-367 ERHYECVVDEIG
+367 ERQYECVVDEVG
-379 LERWLKKIE
+379 LEKWLQKIE
-388 VSTLTAVDT
+388 SAALTAVDT

-412 SLSVTPGEACYIPV
+412 SLSVQSGQACYIPV
-426 AHRNGEVQLDRDLV
+426 AHRNGETQLNRDYV
-440 LARMKPWL
+440 LSRMKSWL
-448 ESATNL
+448 ESASHL
-454 KVGQNLKY
+454 KVGQHLKY
-462 DAHIFANY
+462 DMHIFANY
-470 GITLKGV
+470 GITLQGV

-486 VLESHLPHNMDS
+486 VLESHMPHNMDS

-505 MKTIRYEEVCGKGVH
+505 LKTIRYEEVCGKGVH
-520 QIGFDQVDLK
+520 QIGFDQVDLQV
-530 IATDY
+530 ATNY

-544 RLHLE
+544 RLHNE
-549 LWPQIQESP
+549 LWPQIQENP
-558 GLLYIYEKVEMP
+558 GLLYVYEQIEMP

-582 IRIDSALLAKQ
+582 IRIDSVLLAKQ

-605 GEIHKLAGQPFNIQ
+605 GEIHQLAGQPFNIQ

-722 EGRRIREAFVPAEG
+722 EGRRIREAFIPADG

-761 LTAFREGKDVHQATA
+761 LEAFRTGKDVHQATA
-776 AEIFGIPLDDVNSEQ
+776 AEIFGVPLGDVNSEQ

-836 AQYMERTRLE
+836 AQYMERTRIE

-896 AMIAVEDWLEKEQL
+896 AMIAAQNWLEQEQL
-910 KTKLLLQV
+910 QTKMLLQV
-918 HDELVLDVPF
+918 HDELVFDVPF
-928 DELEIVQAKLPGLM
+928 DELEILQAKLPDLM
-942 CNVAQL
+942 CNVAVL

>member
-1 MPTLGWFLNQTCR
+1 
-14 QFTTRL
+14 
-20 YDCGMTKHRLLLVDG
+20 MTKHRLLLVDG

-60 YGMVNMMRRARSELK
+60 YGMVNMMRRARSELE

-170 SLINTMT
+170 TLINTMT

-200 LSIIGDTVDNV
+200 LSIIGDAVDNV

-234 LMANADQVKGVV
+234 LMANAAQVKGVV
-246 GENLRATLSWL
+246 GENLRASLEWL

-266 KTDCDLSPHLPSLDD
+266 KTDCDLSPHLPGLDD
-281 LHAKSEDAPLLR
+281 LHTKSEDAPLLR

-308 EKQLTSPENK
+308 ERQLT
-318 GEPASFDLVGSPIS
+318 G
-332 NDPEENSDGAKK
+332 SDGQASEAISLDLAGTPIISASEEDDSKPL
-344 TRVIAISPTKDL
+344 RVIASAPTKAL
-356 SQETRDSHDAI
+356 SQNTTDFQGAI
-367 ERHYECVVDEIG
+367 ERSYECVTDEAS
-379 LERWLKKIE
+379 LEKWLEKIE
-388 VSTLTAVDT
+388 AAELTAVDT

-412 SLSVTPGEACYIPV
+412 SLSVKPGEACYIPV
-426 AHRNGEVQLDRDLV
+426 AHRNGEVQLDRVYV
-440 LARMKPWL
+440 LEKIRPWL
-448 ESATNL
+448 ESATKL

-462 DAHIFANY
+462 DTHIFANY
-470 GITLKGV
+470 GITLRGI

-520 QIGFDQVDLK
+520 QLGFDQVDLK

-558 GLLYIYEKVEMP
+558 GLLYIYEQAEMP

-605 GEIHKLAGQPFNIQ
+605 GEVHQLAGQPFNIQ
-619 SPKQIAEILFGQLE
+619 SPKQIAEILFGRLE

-690 GRVHTNF
+690 GRIHTNF

-722 EGRRIREAFVPAEG
+722 EGRRIREAFIPAEG

-761 LTAFREGKDVHQATA
+761 LATFRDGKDVHQATA
-776 AEIFGIPLDDVNSEQ
+776 AEIFGVPLEDVNSGQ
-791 RRYAKVINFGLI
+791 RRYAKAINFGLI

-861 WLPEIKGSN
+861 WLPKIKGSN
-870 GPRRQGA
+870 GHRRQGA

-896 AMIAVEDWLEKEQL
+896 AMIAIENWLEKEQL
-910 KTKLLLQV
+910 KTKMLLQV
-918 HDELVLDVPF
+918 HDELVFDVPF
-928 DELEIVQAKLPGLM
+928 DEIELLQTKLPDLM
-942 CNVAQL
+942 CHGAQL
-948 KVPLVVSI
+948 KVPLMVSI

>member
-1 MPTLGWFLNQTCR
+1 
-14 QFTTRL
+14 
-20 YDCGMTKHRLLLVDG
+20 MTKHRLLLIDG

-50 NGAGEPTGAI
+50 NGAGDPTGAI
-60 YGMVNMMRRARSELK
+60 YGMVNMMRRARSEIQ
-75 ADHIACVFDAK
+75 ADHIACIFDAK

-110 KQIEPIHAMVKA
+110 KQIEPIHALVKA
-122 LGWPVLMVSGVEAD
+122 LGWPVLVVSGVEAD
-136 DVIGTLACQATQA
+136 DVIGTLACQASQA

-158 DKDLAQLVNPSV
+158 DKDLAQLVNSSV

-177 NEKLDIEGVKEKF
+177 DERLDIDGVIAKF
-190 GVPPELIVDY
+190 GVPPERIVDY
-200 LSIIGDTVDNV
+200 LSIIGDAVDNV

-222 NKWLAEFGNLDN
+222 NKWLAEFGDLDN

-246 GENLRATLSWL
+246 GENLRAALNWL

-266 KTDCDLSPHLPSLDD
+266 KTDCDLSSHVPSLDE
-281 LHAKSEDAPLLR
+281 LHAKPEDSQLLR

-299 AFKTWLRDV
+299 AFKTWLREVEQGSSQAQAASTNFAVLQATTSPSAEAGAMQSAV
-308 EKQLTSPENK
+308 EKN
-318 GEPASFDLVGSPIS
+318 
-332 NDPEENSDGAKK
+332 
-344 TRVIAISPTKDL
+344 
-356 SQETRDSHDAI
+356 
-367 ERHYECVVDEIG
+367 YECILDEASLDKWIQ
-379 LERWLKKIE
+379 KIQE
-388 VSTLTAVDT
+388 ASLTAVDT

-403 ALAAELVGI
+403 ALAAQLVGI
-412 SLSVTPGEACYIPV
+412 SLSVTSGEACYIPV
-426 AHRNGEVQLDRDLV
+426 GHLNAPEQLKRDDVLDRL
-440 LARMKPWL
+440 KPWL
-448 ESATNL
+448 ESKTHY

-470 GITLKGV
+470 GITLQGV
-477 AFDTLLESY
+477 EFDTLLESY
-486 VLESHLPHNMDS
+486 VLESHMPHNMDS
-498 LAERHLG
+498 LADRHLG
-505 MKTIRYEEVCGKGVH
+505 MKTIKYEEVCGKGVH
-520 QIGFDQVDLK
+520 QIGFDQVDLQT
-530 IATDY
+530 ATEY

-544 RLHLE
+544 RLHLA
-549 LWPQIQESP
+549 LWPQIQANP
-558 GLLYIYEKVEMP
+558 GLLYIYEKIEMP

-593 GQQVGKRLLELE
+593 GQEIGKRLLALE
-605 GEIHKLAGQPFNIQ
+605 GEIHQLAGQPFNIQ

-639 TPSGAPSTD
+639 TPSGSPSTD

-685 ADPKT
+685 ADPQT

-697 SQATAV
+697 SQAVAV
-703 TGRLASSDPN
+703 TGRLASSEPN

-722 EGRRIREAFVPAEG
+722 EGRRIREAFIPAPG

-756 EDENL
+756 EDANL
-761 LTAFREGKDVHQATA
+761 LEAFATGKDVHQATA
-776 AEIFGIPLDDVNSEQ
+776 AEIFGIPLAEVSSEQ

-817 ERSAAQNYIAKY
+817 ERGAAQNYIAKY
-829 FDRYPGV
+829 FERYPGV

-846 ARENGYVETVFGRRL
+846 ARDRGYVETDFGRRL
-861 WLPEIKGSN
+861 WLPEIKSN

-896 AMIAVEDWLEKEQL
+896 AMIAVENWIEKEQL
-910 KTKLLLQV
+910 KTKMLLQV
-918 HDELVLDVPF
+918 HDELVFDVPL
-928 DELEIVQAKLPGLM
+928 DEIELLQAKLPGLM
-942 CNVAQL
+942 CQVAQL

-956 GIGDNWE
+956 GVGDNWE

>member
-1 MPTLGWFLNQTCR
+1 
-14 QFTTRL
+14 
-20 YDCGMTKHRLLLVDG
+20 
-35 SSYLYRAFHAMPDLR
+35 
-50 NGAGEPTGAI
+50 
-60 YGMVNMMRRARSELK
+60 MVNMMRRARSELK

-170 SLINTMT
+170 TLINTMT

-222 NKWLAEFGNLDN
+222 NKWLAEFGNLDK

-246 GENLRATLSWL
+246 GENLRATLPWL

-281 LHAKSEDAPLLR
+281 LHAKPEDAPLLR

-308 EKQLTSPENK
+308 EKQLTSPANQ
-318 GEPASFDLVGSPIS
+318 GETATFDLAGSPIS
-332 NDPEENSDGAKK
+332 TTESNVDEEKK
-344 TRVIAISPTKDL
+344 TRAIASAPTKDL
-356 SQETRDSHDAI
+356 SQETRDSQDAI
-367 ERHYECVVDEIG
+367 ERHYECVVDEAG
-379 LERWLKKIE
+379 LDKWLSKIE
-388 VSTLTAVDT
+388 ASALTAVDT

-412 SLSVTPGEACYIPV
+412 SLSVKPGEACYIPV
-426 AHRNGEVQLDRDLV
+426 AHRNGEMQLDRDLV
-440 LARMKPWL
+440 LKRIKPWL
-448 ESATNL
+448 ESKTHL

-470 GITLKGV
+470 GITLNGV

-486 VLESHLPHNMDS
+486 VLESHMPHNMDS

-558 GLLYIYEKVEMP
+558 GLLYIYENVEMP

-722 EGRRIREAFVPAEG
+722 EGRRIREAFIPADG

-776 AEIFGIPLDDVNSEQ
+776 AEIFGIPLGDVNSEQ

-896 AMIAVEDWLEKEQL
+896 AMIAVEDWLESEQL

-928 DELEIVQAKLPGLM
+928 DELELVQTALPGLM